1 MSRILSVYIEK
12 NGKQEYVGKIVGDSS
27 VEACFSY
34 DDSYIEKN
42 GKPISISLPLEEK
55 AFDEKRTRYFFEGL
69 LPEGFTRK
77 CVADW
82 MQKDVN
88 DYLSILAG
96 LGNECLGAIQILD
109 ENSEKIVPDYRKL
122 TEREVEILAKEGA
135 SESAEIVTKSHLSL
149 TGASGKVGL
158 YYDKANSQWYLPLGS
173 MPSTHIVKQSHVR
186 LEKIVVNEQLCLLT
200 ASNLGIKVPNS
211 FIINSQKMQGEN
223 ILFATERYDRKFK
236 KENYMLKDLQI
247 PFRLHQEDFAQ
258 AMGISSSMKYEKKGD
273 HYLKKMFEVIRKCSS
288 NPLEDQKKLW
298 DICIFNY
305 LIGNTDNHIK
315 NVSLLY
321 AENLNDIRLAPAYD
335 MVSTMIYESSTENMS
350 LGIGG
355 IYDIR
360 KITKESFE
368 DEAVAIGLGKKFA
381 MQRIDEMREGVQDAL
396 NEATE
401 SLAAEGFDSAEEVKE
416 RIMQRGGIHYL

>member
-1 MSRILSVYIEK
+1 
-12 NGKQEYVGKIVGDSS
+12 
-27 VEACFSY
+27 
-34 DDSYIEKN
+34 
-42 GKPISISLPLEEK
+42 
-55 AFDEKRTRYFFEGL
+55 
-69 LPEGFTRK
+69 
-77 CVADW
+77 
-82 MQKDVN
+82 
-88 DYLSILAG
+88 
-96 LGNECLGAIQILD
+96 
-109 ENSEKIVPDYRKL
+109 
-122 TEREVEILAKEGA
+122 
-135 SESAEIVTKSHLSL
+135 
-149 TGASGKVGL
+149 
-158 YYDKANSQWYLPLGS
+158 
-173 MPSTHIVKQSHVR
+173 
-186 LEKIVVNEQLCLLT
+186 
-200 ASNLGIKVPNS
+200 
-211 FIINSQKMQGEN
+211 
-223 ILFATERYDRKFK
+223 
-236 KENYMLKDLQI
+236 
-247 PFRLHQEDFAQ
+247 
-258 AMGISSSMKYEKKGD
+258 
-273 HYLKKMFEVIRKCSS
+273 MFEVIRKCSS

-305 LIGNTDNHIK
+305 LIGNGA
-315 NVSLLY
+315 VSEKGLHRVLLY

>member
-1 MSRILSVYIEK
+1 MTNVKKKDGKRFGAIILSLILLLSLVFPYPVMADQTAADQTTAASVYAIHKTGDDKE
-12 NGKQEYVGKIVGDSS
+12 NFVIVIMGEGYTREQQEQFLKD
-27 VEACFSY
+27 ATA
-34 DDSYIEKN
+34 
-42 GKPISISLPLEEK
+42 K
-55 AFDEKRTRYFFEGL
+55 AQGL
-69 LPEGFTRK
+69 LKWSPYKEYSDRINIYAVQTVSNETGVGVMYGESNPDTYFHVQAFGKSCYFT
-77 CVADW
+77 
-82 MQKDVN
+82 KDGE
-88 DYLSILAG
+88 DKARALRAELESRYL
-96 LGNECLGAIQILD
+96 D
-109 ENSEKIVPDYRKL
+109 
-122 TEREVEILAKEGA
+122 
-135 SESAEIVTKSHLSL
+135 
-149 TGASGKVGL
+149 TGAAVGTIHIICNTTANIGSSSNALFSFSANSGENEQGDVMTHEISHSIGRL
-158 YYDKANSQWYLPLGS
+158 GDEYDK
-173 MPSTHIVKQSHVR
+173 
-186 LEKIVVNEQLCLLT
+186 
-200 ASNLGIKVPNS
+200 
-211 FIINSQKMQGEN
+211 KMQGEN

-368 DEAVAIGLGKKFA
+368 DEAVAIGVGKKFA

-401 SLAAEGFDSAEEVKE
+401 SLAVFRACCGSA
-416 RIMQRGGIHYL
+416 

>member
-1 MSRILSVYIEK
+1 M
-12 NGKQEYVGKIVGDSS
+12 
-27 VEACFSY
+27 
-34 DDSYIEKN
+34 
-42 GKPISISLPLEEK
+42 
-55 AFDEKRTRYFFEGL
+55 
-69 LPEGFTRK
+69 
-77 CVADW
+77 
-82 MQKDVN
+82 
-88 DYLSILAG
+88 
-96 LGNECLGAIQILD
+96 
-109 ENSEKIVPDYRKL
+109 
-122 TEREVEILAKEGA
+122 
-135 SESAEIVTKSHLSL
+135 
-149 TGASGKVGL
+149 
-158 YYDKANSQWYLPLGS
+158 
-173 MPSTHIVKQSHVR
+173 
-186 LEKIVVNEQLCLLT
+186 
-200 ASNLGIKVPNS
+200 
-211 FIINSQKMQGEN
+211 
-223 ILFATERYDRKFK
+223 
-236 KENYMLKDLQI
+236 
-247 PFRLHQEDFAQ
+247 
-258 AMGISSSMKYEKKGD
+258 KKGD

>member
-27 VEACFSY
+27 VDACFSY

-55 AFDEKRTRYFFEGL
+55 TFDEKRTRYFFEGL
-69 LPEGFTRK
+69 LPEGFT
-77 CVADW
+77 
-82 MQKDVN
+82 
-88 DYLSILAG
+88 
-96 LGNECLGAIQILD
+96 
-109 ENSEKIVPDYRKL
+109 
-122 TEREVEILAKEGA
+122 
-135 SESAEIVTKSHLSL
+135 
-149 TGASGKVGL
+149 
-158 YYDKANSQWYLPLGS
+158 
-173 MPSTHIVKQSHVR
+173 
-186 LEKIVVNEQLCLLT
+186 
-200 ASNLGIKVPNS
+200 
-211 FIINSQKMQGEN
+211 
-223 ILFATERYDRKFK
+223 
-236 KENYMLKDLQI
+236 
-247 PFRLHQEDFAQ
+247 
-258 AMGISSSMKYEKKGD
+258 
-273 HYLKKMFEVIRKCSS
+273 MFEVIRKCSS